1 MCVHDFCIG
10 GIMRK
15 FASLSLASL
24 ILLSPIIAKADTA
37 SDIAAYNAAL
47 DKGDNDQALK
57 LLKVALEN
65 AKSLP
70 PDNAKLAMIAYE
82 NAYYYAV
89 FEDYNTA
96 YSAIKIVDNAFKL
109 KPELQN
115 GSDIDEY
122 NFLYTLIKFIA
133 DDKYNSDKNSV
144 QTLNKATEKIKNKER
159 VDYLFFKS
167 NMMLNYHYLKAYDWN
182 NLARGAQRQIDALE
196 KTQDEKLDNY
206 RVLAYLNR
214 GQVKFVREIRGGIHV
229 TTGTHITGK
238 THSNWEDALT
248 DIALAEKYY
257 GKPKSIDDAS
267 AAGLDGWYGMI
278 KTYAITYQPS
288 NKTNDTIKNINKSV
302 GLSEDGFFSNVRKE
316 DCDKI
321 YDDDIGKRISY
332 DSFMVAH
339 NSFGYVRAVFDIDDQ
354 SIIRNVRILSSFP
367 NDGFGDNVVAGIK
380 GTKINKLKPGT
391 PKECLKDY
399 LLGVQFVTR

>member
-1 MCVHDFCIG
+1 
-10 GIMRK
+10 MRK

-122 NFLYTLIKFIA
+122 NFLSALIKFIA
-133 DDKYNSDKNSV
+133 DDKYSSDKKTAQILDN
-144 QTLNKATEKIKNKER
+144 ATEKIKNKER
-159 VDYLFFKS
+159 QDYLFFKS
-167 NMMLNYHYLKAYDWN
+167 NMMLNYYYLKNFEWEK
-182 NLARGAQRQIDALE
+182 LAKGSQRQIDALE
-196 KTQDEKLDNY
+196 KTQDKALDNY
-206 RVLAYLNR
+206 RILAYLNR
-214 GQVKFVREIRGGIHV
+214 GQVKFVREVRGGIYV
-229 TTGTHITGK
+229 TTGTHITGSN
-238 THSNWEDALT
+238 HSDWEDALT

-267 AAGLDGWYGMI
+267 AAGLDGWYGMVT
-278 KTYAITYQPS
+278 TYAITYHQS
-288 NKTNDTIKNINKSV
+288 DNINDSIKNINKSV
-302 GLSEDGFFSNVRKE
+302 GLTEDGFFSSVEKKE
-316 DCDKI
+316 CDKI
-321 YDDDIGKRISY
+321 FDDNLGKRISY
-332 DSFMVAH
+332 DSLMSAR
-339 NSFGYVRAVFDIDDQ
+339 NNFGYARAIFDIDDQ
-354 SIIRNVRILSSFP
+354 NIIRNVRILSSFP
-367 NDGFGDNVVAGIK
+367 NEGFGNNVVTGIQD
-380 GTKINKLKPGT
+380 TKISKLKPGT
-391 PKECLKDY
+391 PKECLKDH
-399 LLGVQFVTR
+399 LLSVQFVTD